1 MENYL
6 TDAYWLSFPNR
17 MPLLLSQM
25 ASADCLRICRV
36 KSKFRG
42 VRWHYCNRKWEARI
56 FDGIRQV
63 SLGYYDSQEEAA
75 EAYDKEAT
83 RLRGSVAILNFPTK
97 AQTESGCNTRAS
109 ERLQS
114 GVCEFKSGDYMLLIT
129 APAFQH

>member
-1 MENYL
+1 M
-6 TDAYWLSFPNR
+6 
-17 MPLLLSQM
+17 
-25 ASADCLRICRV
+25 
-36 KSKFRG
+36 
-42 VRWHYCNRKWEARI
+42 RWHYCNRKWEARI

-97 AQTESGCNTRAS
+97 TQTELGCNTRAS

-114 GVCEFKSGDYMLLIT
+114 GVCEFKSGDDMLLIT